1 MIQNVKIAMVLLFT
15 MLCGCCLIELFN
27 QHNSETAVMT
37 LLVSFNVSAILAYLF
52 LRWAK

>member
-1 MIQNVKIAMVLLFT
+1 MIQNVKASMALVFT
-15 MLCGCCLIELFN
+15 MICACCLAELFN
-27 QHNSETAVMT
+27 ENLTETALMT